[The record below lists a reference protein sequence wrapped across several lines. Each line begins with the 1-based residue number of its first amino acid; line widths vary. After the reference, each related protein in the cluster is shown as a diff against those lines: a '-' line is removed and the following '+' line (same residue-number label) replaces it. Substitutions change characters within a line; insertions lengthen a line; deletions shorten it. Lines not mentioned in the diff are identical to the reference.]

1 MKVKSSDG
9 INLCLKSSLP
19 IKTEETAVA
28 KENSLPSTSLDF
40 SGLIL
45 GFSSAALYYL
55 GENSLEGRPVG
66 SKNLPLARQNI
77 DIILMLREKTKGNL
91 SIEEEKLMQQLV
103 TDLQLKMI
111 AATNSSQSK

>member
-1 MKVKSSDG
+1 MSK
-9 INLCLKSSLP
+9 IFPPP
-19 IKTEETAVA
+19 IKTEENAVA
-28 KENSLPSTSLDF
+28 KENSVPPISVDF

-91 SIEEEKLMQQLV
+91 TSEEEKLMHQLV

-111 AATNSSQSK
+111 EATNQTK

>member
-1 MKVKSSDG
+1 MGKETSVP
-9 INLCLKSSLP
+9 P
-19 IKTEETAVA
+19 IVV
-28 KENSLPSTSLDF
+28 DF

-66 SKNLPLARQNI
+66 NKNLPLARQNI

-91 SIEEEKLMQQLV
+91 SSEEEKLMHQLV

-111 AATNSSQSK
+111 EATNHPK